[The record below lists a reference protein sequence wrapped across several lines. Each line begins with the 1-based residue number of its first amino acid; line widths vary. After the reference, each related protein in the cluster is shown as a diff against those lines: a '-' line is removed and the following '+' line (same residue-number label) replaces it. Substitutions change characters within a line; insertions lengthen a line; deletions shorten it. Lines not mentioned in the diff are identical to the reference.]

1 MLLAEPLRQL
11 DLMSLTRLVSS
22 HQHQSTVVKEQLV
35 AVLYR
40 QSQDPVRSVSGE
52 RIAPNRS
59 YRIATLAFIE
69 VDCACKIILTVR
81 LFSPARNRHNLYDI

>member
-11 DLMSLTRLVSS
+11 DLMSLTRVVSS

-40 QSQDPVRSVSGE
+40 PSPDPVRSVSGE
-52 RIAPNRS
+52 RVAPMPLVPTHYAGLLTARLDS
-59 YRIATLAFIE
+59 Y
-69 VDCACKIILTVR
+69 
-81 LFSPARNRHNLYDI
+81 